1 MERVLRHLASLNR
14 RLVISAGIYVLFM
27 IAAVVVGAQGTT
39 MQDDTLF
46 FLLVPLV
53 GAFLVLPRSARVSPW
68 PNAIDDDEAERL
80 EMLRDQL
87 GVVERRA
94 MYMRFFYFAIG
105 VLLLVVLPRI
115 GI

>member
-1 MERVLRHLASLNR
+1 MERVLRHLAGLNR
-14 RLVISAGIYVLFM
+14 RLVISAGLFVIFM

-46 FLLVPLV
+46 FLLVPGV
-53 GAFLVLPRSARVSPW
+53 ASFVVLPRSARVSPW
-68 PNAIDDDEAERL
+68 PTAEDDDEMERL

-87 GVVERRA
+87 SVVERRA
-94 MYMRFFYFAIG
+94 MYMRFFYFGIG
-105 VLLLVVLPRI
+105 FLLLVVLPRI